1 LPHLETGI
9 FAELEGRES
18 SWSSTKITAVTAAAG
33 AGEHYV
39 TVTTPSGTSP
49 SNANVVFTYVASAS
63 VPTITSSSPPS
74 GPTTGGTT
82 VTIIGTNFTG
92 ATAVTFGA
100 AGAAESF
107 TVVSSTEITA
117 VTAAAGA
124 GEHYVTVTTPAGTS
138 ADKASVVFTYVTST

>member
-1 LPHLETGI
+1 
-9 FAELEGRES
+9 
-18 SWSSTKITAVTAAAG
+18 
-33 AGEHYV
+33 
-39 TVTTPSGTSP
+39 
-49 SNANVVFTYVASAS
+49 VASAS